1 MKRATVFR
9 KESGR
14 HTGQR
19 QAGLRTIE
27 ELQRCVAKRRA
38 EIQVYL
44 NRVLDR
50 LQGSDGEVSEAA
62 AFFELLEATL
72 DFHEHRALDDRAVAL
87 GQRLDRA
94 GDDDRDEGRAFPQ
107 ALLTAEWLV
116 HRLIFD
122 CSVLGHELTRAGAAE
137 MAARITALRRDLL
150 ELVADVPQ
158 YIRTCFGDAAGDRSL
173 LCGWAAQQDDS
184 SHKVISLDGLP

>member
-1 MKRATVFR
+1 VKGATEFR
-9 KESGR
+9 REGGR
-14 HTGQR
+14 ETGQG
-19 QAGLRTIE
+19 QAELRTIE
-27 ELQRCVAKRRA
+27 ELQRCVAKGRA

-50 LQGSDGEVSEAA
+50 FQGGDGEVSEAA

-72 DFHEHRALDDRAVAL
+72 DFHERRALDDRAVAL
-87 GQRLDRA
+87 GQRVDLGR
-94 GDDDRDEGRAFPQ
+94 DDDSDAGRALPQ
-107 ALLTAEWLV
+107 ALLTTEWLV

-137 MAARITALRRDLL
+137 MADRITALRRDLV
-150 ELVADVPQ
+150 ELVADIPQ
-158 YIRTCFGDAAGDRSL
+158 YIRTCFGNAAGDRSL